1 MAKFPVEAGD
11 IEGIVDA
18 VNYTLSGPAG
28 LGQNFGG
35 VNYSEPAWLTGNA
48 RPPFTRLPQSTAG
61 LGADTGTSITISD
74 PTNIA
79 VGQYVSGTGIATGA
93 LVANTYTSGSTTV
106 PLSVANT
113 GPVSGTINFY
123 STVPDNLYVAAISL
137 STAQWIDAYTRKF
150 TFSAAQATPPF
161 LNGNSVNVSGVSIG
175 GYNEKFIGPGVVECT
190 TTYVVVKSLNPQASL
205 GAGAGGTVGYFNTI
219 QAPPSGTVAFSET
232 YIKTDCSTRLTVTS
246 PTDRVFIN
254 ATLDNIISYTASA
267 ATDLQY
273 TVQVNRYLAISN
285 NDPVN
290 PDFTYSFNGTIAER
304 VYTTSVAVGSGTLN
318 FNTIFGSVID
328 QPASAYYLYRMDVQF
343 RVVNTG
349 GAAVVNQSQV
359 RLRNLTG
366 QVVKQ

>member
-11 IEGIVDA
+11 MEGIVDA

-35 VNYSEPAWLTGNA
+35 VNYSEPAWLTGNF
-48 RPPFTRLPQSTAG
+48 RPPFTRLPISTVG
-61 LGADTGTSITISD
+61 NGADTVSSITISD
-74 PTNIA
+74 PSNITA
-79 VGQYVSGTGIATGA
+79 GQYVFGTGIGAAA
-93 LVANTYTSGSTTV
+93 LVDGTYTSGSTTV
-106 PLSVANT
+106 PLTIANS

-123 STVPDNLYVAAISL
+123 STVPDKLYVAGIAIT
-137 STAQWIDAYTRKF
+137 TAQWIDEYTRKF
-150 TFSAAQATPPF
+150 SYAAQPSPPF
-161 LNGNSVNVSGVSIG
+161 LPGNSVTTTGVSIA
-175 GYNEKFIGPGVVECT
+175 GYNERFTGPGVVECT
-190 TTYVVVKSLNPQASL
+190 TTYVVVKSATAQTVL

-219 QAPPSGTVAFSET
+219 QAPVAGVNAAAET
-232 YIKTDCSTRLTVTS
+232 YLKTDCSTRLTVTS

-254 ATLDNIISYTASA
+254 VTFDNSISYTASA

-273 TVQVNRYLAISN
+273 SVLVNRYLAISN
-285 NDPVN
+285 NDVRN
-290 PDFTYSFNGTIAER
+290 PDFLYSFEETIAER
-304 VYTTSVAVGSGTLN
+304 VYTTPVAIGSGTLD

-328 QPASAYYLYRMDVQF
+328 QPDSAYYLYRVDVQF

-349 GAAVVNQSQV
+349 GAAQVTGSQV